1 MQRAELV
8 ESYMEKMQGDFGNR
22 TLARKIVAENP
33 GLFPDQSNAEIEQVR
48 KMIRYRRGAVG
59 DKKRHNAVKKWVRD
73 EQKPSEYIND
83 FISKGDKVS
92 KGVWELPKHSKV
104 LILSDLHIP
113 YHHLPSIEVALDY
126 GINKGIDAIYINGD
140 LIDFYKVSR
149 WTKDPKRR
157 GIQSEIDMTRLFL
170 EGLSGLGMPIYWKM
184 GNHEERWNSY
194 FLQNAPELYNL
205 DAIQL
210 DNVFALDEINVELI
224 DHKRVSFGS
233 LNVIHGH
240 EFGQSFFNPVNPARG
255 LFLRAKTSTI
265 AGHNHQTS
273 SHHENNINGKQ
284 TACFSTGCL
293 CDLEPEYRPMAYT
306 KWNHGAAIVDLE
318 ENGFF
323 KVDNFRIIDGRV
335 L

>member
-1 MQRAELV
+1 MQIADLV
-8 ESYMEKMQGDFGNR
+8 ESYMNRMQGDFANR

-33 GLFPDQSNAEIEQVR
+33 HLFPDQSEKEIGSVR
-48 KMIRYRRGAVG
+48 LMIRYRRGAAG
-59 DKKRHNAVKKWVRD
+59 SRERHYARPQFVRD
-73 EQKPSEYIND
+73 EQLPSEYMKD
-83 FISKGDKVS
+83 FLGKGDRVS
-92 KGVWELPKHSKV
+92 KGVWELPDHKKV
-104 LILSDLHIP
+104 LIMSDLHIP
-113 YHHLPSIEVALDY
+113 YHHLPAIEVCLDY
-126 GINKGIDAIYINGD
+126 ALKKDIDAIYINGD
-140 LIDFYKVSR
+140 LIDFYKISR
-149 WTKDPKRR
+149 WIKDPKRR
-157 GIQSEIDMTRLFL
+157 GIQSEIDMTRNFL
-170 EGLSGLGMPIYWKM
+170 EGLTGFGLPIYWKM

-194 FLQNAPELYNL
+194 FLQNAPELSDL

-210 DNVFALDEINVELI
+210 DNVFALDELGIELI
-224 DHKRVSFGS
+224 DHKRVKFGS

-306 KWNHGAAIVDLE
+306 KWNHGAAIIELE
-318 ENGFF
+318 PDYF
-323 KVDNFRIIDGRV
+323 KVNNFRIIEGRV
-335 L
+335 V